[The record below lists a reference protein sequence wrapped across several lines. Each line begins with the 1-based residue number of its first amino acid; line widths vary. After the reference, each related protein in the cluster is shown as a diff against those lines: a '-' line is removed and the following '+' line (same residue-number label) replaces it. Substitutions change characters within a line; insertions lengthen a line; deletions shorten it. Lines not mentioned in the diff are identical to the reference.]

1 MHTRLNGVHRPG
13 LSNLRLKYRGFKI
26 LRGYEAGDGKYK
38 IIVLFII
45 KTEKR
50 RCGTL
55 TRFCEDRL
63 KENKS
68 IIIINPTNQAMVN
81 FLHKNRFVKFI
92 ETKANDFWIL
102 TPMTPVS

>member
-1 MHTRLNGVHRPG
+1 MKTRLNGVHRPG

-26 LRGYEAGDGKYK
+26 LRGYETGERWHKT
-38 IIVLFII
+38 IVLFII
-45 KTEKR
+45 KTKER
-50 RCGTL
+50 RRGIL

-81 FLHKNRFVKFI
+81 FLHKNRFVKYLQ
-92 ETKANDFWIL
+92 TDDNDYWIL
-102 TPMTPVS
+102 TPLTKFL